1 MFTLSETKLN
11 RVLRSTTTT
20 VQDMGLHW
28 NPKKRNVI
36 HVRRGKQAEDV
47 ADLRLDETA
56 LVENLTTGSYY
67 SCGKDVLAKAL
78 TNLDEPSVRR
88 QPCQGNKPICP
99 SRLGVPYVDP
109 TLATG
114 RVARHRQRDKEADQ

>member
-11 RVLRSTTTT
+11 RVLRSTTTA

-67 SCGKDVLAKAL
+67 TFLGVRESVI
-78 TNLDEPSVRR
+78 LDEKLQHS
-88 QPCQGNKPICP
+88 Q
-99 SRLGVPYVDP
+99 L
-109 TLATG
+109 
-114 RVARHRQRDKEADQ
+114 RQRCTCKGSY